1 MGNRQILSGEI
12 LTTLEKYKKE
22 DGYYYIGIYTK
33 DLEHI
38 INCVERRHLGDEYY
52 FVVLCFST
60 TNYINTYIYKNVN
73 VYDKFYSYLVELD
86 KNTTNFR
93 LEYHP
98 VYCRAGLGFNLTTV
112 YPKIDF
118 FRHMPKYDY
127 FEALELLGLF

>member
-1 MGNRQILSGEI
+1 MGNKQILSGEV
-12 LTTLEKYKKE
+12 LTPLEKYKK
-22 DGYYYIGIYTK
+22 DDYYYVTVYTK
-33 DLEHI
+33 DLDHI
-38 INCVERRHLGDEYY
+38 INFDRRYLDDEYY
-52 FVVLCFST
+52 LIVLCFST
-60 TNYINTYIYKNVN
+60 TNYINTYIYKNVK
-73 VYDKFYSYLVELD
+73 VHDKFYSYRVELD